1 MKELHEVVNS
11 HITSMIEN
19 GALNDIIAERLNQA
33 IKESV
38 DDSMR
43 SYGDFGK
50 ALKEKMNASL
60 NQALKNVT
68 FPEYNKFVS
77 EVAIQA
83 YNDVLTEQAK
93 SQITTAIEQRLE
105 AVPKEIKA
113 QELLDK
119 IAEYWRE
126 PCNEEGHEEIE
137 IEWSDSH
144 GMHLKIKHP
153 EYDWETI
160 KISCYDHRTPGIFSI
175 GYLSEESS
183 GRLSG
188 TLNGATHNSGL
199 RGYLYKLY
207 CAGTT
212 ISGFDAVYGESVHI
226 GWD

>member
-19 GALNDIIAERLNQA
+19 GALNDMIAERLNKA
-33 IKESV
+33 IKEAV

-43 SYGDFGK
+43 SYGDFGE
-50 ALKEKMNASL
+50 ALKVKMNASL
-60 NQALKNVT
+60 NHALENVT

-93 SQITTAIEQRLE
+93 PKIVAAIEQRLE
-105 AVPKEIKA
+105 AVPKEITA
-113 QELLDK
+113 NELLGK
-119 IAEYWRE
+119 IAQYWRE
-126 PCNEEGHEEIE
+126 DCEQKGHEEIE

-144 GMHLKIKHP
+144 GIHLKIIHP
-153 EYDWETI
+153 EYDFQSI
-160 KISCYDHRTPGIFSI
+160 KLSCYDHKENGAFTI
-175 GYLSEESS
+175 GYLYEESD

-188 TLNGATHNSGL
+188 TLDGATHNFGL
-199 RGYLYKLY
+199 KGYLYKLY

>member
-43 SYGDFGK
+43 SYGNFGK

-60 NQALKNVT
+60 NHALKNVT

-77 EVAIQA
+77 DVAIQA
-83 YNDVLTEQAK
+83 YSDVLNEQTKPQVTETIK
-93 SQITTAIEQRLE
+93 NYLE
-105 AVPKEIKA
+105 PVPKEITA
-113 QELLDK
+113 QNLLDK
-119 IAEYWRE
+119 VAEYWRQT
-126 PCNEEGHEEIE
+126 CNEEGHEEIE

-160 KISCYDHRTPGIFSI
+160 KISCYDHRDAGIFSI
-175 GYLSEESS
+175 GYLSEERS
-183 GRLSG
+183 GCLSG
-188 TLNGATHNSGL
+188 TLNGATHNNGL